1 MQKRSPFEYL
11 VAAMESH
18 YSNEPAPSLLPKKR
32 SQINQKSCVSQIP
45 PRERLP
51 VLQGVRDDL
60 MNEPWSLKMGV
71 QTLITMNKADC
82 IRKCV
87 FSHLAHHRG
96 ILSIYIRVAGLQI
109 PSVYEE

>member
-1 MQKRSPFEYL
+1 
-11 VAAMESH
+11 
-18 YSNEPAPSLLPKKR
+18 
-32 SQINQKSCVSQIP
+32 
-45 PRERLP
+45 
-51 VLQGVRDDL
+51 

-71 QTLITMNKADC
+71 QTLITMNKGDC
-82 IRKCV
+82 IRKWV